1 MKRVTFTLL
10 VAAMGSGIA
19 QGQITINSLDMYYEA
34 GQSYRAYGSDGEVS
48 VQGLLG
54 TTGGP
59 QTWNFSEGPEE
70 LIYTFDYLD
79 PAEVG
84 PIAALFPDA
93 KLVERKHA
101 ELAPGVVGDPPAD
114 AFLFLEQQLGKGRI
128 AYGFYDPAI
137 VGPLG
142 LDDPAGVFDPPL
154 LDFPE
159 SISYGSSWSG
169 STVFRNSMLGAELR
183 VTYTSTA
190 EVDAYGLIILPKLG
204 FMECI
209 RVNELVETLYEV
221 KFPDFGTGD
230 PNDPGT
236 GGEFTPV
243 ATYYVRNYYWM
254 AKNRGIVA
262 QIVSKQSATP
272 PPDEF
277 ATAAQFVRM
286 FETNHPTSSDQ
297 PWPVTDLAITPGQ
310 GQMLLSWTHPLNATR
325 FRLEF
330 SAALGAAANWQ
341 EVLTTDKNFALID
354 MPTSPSGFWRVVSLK

>member
-10 VAAMGSGIA
+10 AVAMGWGIA
-19 QGQITINSLDMYYEA
+19 RGQITINSLDMYYA
-34 GQSYRAYGSDGEVS
+34 PGQFYKAYGNEGEVN

-54 TTGGP
+54 ASGGP
-59 QTWNFSEGPEE
+59 QTWNFTDGPQD

-79 PAEVG
+79 PTEVG
-84 PIAALFPDA
+84 AIAALFPDA
-93 KLVERKHA
+93 KLVERKRA
-101 ELAPGVVGDPPAD
+101 ELPSGSAGTPPAD
-114 AFLFLEQQLGKGRI
+114 AFLFLDQQLGKGRVT
-128 AYGFYDPAI
+128 YGFYDPAI

-159 SISYGSSWSG
+159 SITHGSSWSG
-169 STVFRNSMLGAELR
+169 ATVFRNSMLGAELR

-221 KFPDFGTGD
+221 KFPDFGGESG
-230 PNDPGT
+230 DPGT
-236 GGEFTPV
+236 GGQFTPV
-243 ATYYVRNYYWM
+243 ATYYVRNYYWL

-272 PPDEF
+272 PPNEF
-277 ATAAQFVRM
+277 ATAAQFIRV
-286 FETNHPTSSDQ
+286 FETNHPQSSDE
-297 PWPVTDLAITPGQ
+297 PWPVTDLSITPGQ
-310 GQMLLSWTHPLNATR
+310 GQVLLSWTPPLNANR
-325 FRLEF
+325 FRVEF
-330 SAALGAAANWQ
+330 SPTLGAQAAWQ
-341 EVLTTDKNFALID
+341 EVTTTESNFALA
-354 MPTSPSGFWRVVSLK
+354 PLPKTGAGFFRVVSLK